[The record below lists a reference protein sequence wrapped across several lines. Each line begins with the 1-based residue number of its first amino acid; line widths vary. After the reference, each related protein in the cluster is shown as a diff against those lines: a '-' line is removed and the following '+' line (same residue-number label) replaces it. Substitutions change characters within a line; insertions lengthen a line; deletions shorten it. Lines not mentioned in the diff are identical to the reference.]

1 MYSPGYHQD
10 FFLGMPYAQV
20 PDRFAVATGLR
31 TSWDGVHNA
40 TKYPAHCVGYG
51 WDEPGYEVSE
61 DCLYLN
67 VVRAAGVRDT
77 SSLPV
82 AVWLHGGG
90 LFMGGSADKRYNL
103 SFIVEHSVKIG
114 RPIIGVSL
122 NYRLSAFG
130 FLSGREAMESGVTN
144 IGFKDQRLALQWVH
158 ENIEAFGGS
167 PDKVTI
173 FGESAGAESVSA
185 QVLAYNGRD
194 DKLFRGAVGQS
205 GFGAVIKRRPYN
217 GGLNDTELQQ
227 ATYDQL
233 IRNTSCASHVG
244 TPESLDC
251 LRKAPFEE
259 VNRALNVSQV
269 GPWVPVLD
277 HDFLHDYPTNQLRKG
292 NFVKVPLLVG
302 VTTDEGG
309 GFVTDSTN
317 SDEDVREAL
326 RAQLISNNT
335 AENVD
340 QLLKELMYLYPNV
353 QSIGI
358 PSLKTWSHII
368 QPGDAGSPNLGSQY
382 RRMAAIVGDMT
393 FHFSRRRA
401 NFAWF
406 EHGVPS
412 YAYRFNV
419 LVNGAPAPFGSAHF
433 QEVAFVFHNW
443 NGEGYSPANPFGGN
457 DAVYTAKATALST
470 NMSTAWINFINEL
483 DPNGKED
490 IGLPK
495 NETWPKYDRTAGG
508 GVGRNIVWDL
518 DGAFVEMDDWRAEGI
533 NWMIENAM
541 TVFGT

>member
-1 MYSPGYHQD
+1 
-10 FFLGMPYAQV
+10 MPYAQV

-31 TSWDGVHNA
+31 TSWDGIHNA

-167 PDKVTI
+167 PDKYLPTTD
-173 FGESAGAESVSA
+173 ETTSYSAELSA
-185 QVLAYNGRD
+185 N
-194 DKLFRGAVGQS
+194 
-205 GFGAVIKRRPYN
+205 P
-217 GGLNDTELQQ
+217 ELQQ

-233 IRNTSCASHVG
+233 VRNTSCASH
-244 TPESLDC
+244 
-251 LRKAPFEE
+251 

-340 QLLKELMYLYPNV
+340 QLLKELMYLYPN
-353 QSIGI
+353 
-358 PSLKTWSHII
+358 
-368 QPGDAGSPNLGSQY
+368 PGDAGSPNLGSQY

>member
-40 TKYPAHCVGYG
+40 TKYPAT
-51 WDEPGYEVSE
+51 
-61 DCLYLN
+61 
-67 VVRAAGVRDT
+67 A
-77 SSLPV
+77 
-82 AVWLHGGG
+82 
-90 LFMGGSADKRYNL
+90 
-103 SFIVEHSVKIG
+103 VKIG
-114 RPIIGVSL
+114 RPIIGISL

-233 IRNTSCASHVG
+233 VRNTSCASHVG

-340 QLLKELMYLYPNV
+340 QLLKELMYLYPN
-353 QSIGI
+353 
-358 PSLKTWSHII
+358 
-368 QPGDAGSPNLGSQY
+368 PGDAGSPNLGSQY

-419 LVNGAPAPFGSAHF
+419 LVNGHRHHSAPLIFRRLHLSFITGTARGKSLHIEMGTPLFWAPQKNHDHF
-433 QEVAFVFHNW
+433 QHH
-443 NGEGYSPANPFGGN
+443 
-457 DAVYTAKATALST
+457 
-470 NMSTAWINFINEL
+470 
-483 DPNGKED
+483 
-490 IGLPK
+490 
-495 NETWPKYDRTAGG
+495 
-508 GVGRNIVWDL
+508 
-518 DGAFVEMDDWRAEGI
+518 
-533 NWMIENAM
+533 
-541 TVFGT
+541 